1 MAYRILLAGGGTGG
15 HIYPLVAVAEEL
27 KNPAIS
33 SGGEPPEI
41 KFAGSGDLLKQAAS
55 EAGFET
61 VLILSSKWRRY
72 FSFQNFVD
80 IFKFPIGFFQAL
92 YNIWLFMPDVIFAK
106 GGYASLLPTLAG
118 KIFAVPIVI
127 HESDSIPG
135 KVNVLL
141 GKWARKVFLS
151 FESSKKYFNESKCEV
166 VGNPVRKGLLAG
178 GDKSAALGAFS
189 LNPAK
194 PAVLITGASQ
204 GAKKINE
211 VLALALVELTK
222 KFQVI
227 HQSGPKNYDEMNKQV
242 ISIIK
247 EGKEIFGSQIQNNY
261 RLYPLLNSNQLALA
275 YAASDV
281 VISRASSQVFEMAA
295 VGKPVIVVPL
305 KDSAGDHQLA
315 NAREFAKFG
324 AIVIE
329 EENLTPHILI
339 NEIEKAFENRAE
351 LSQKIKQ
358 LARPDA
364 AKTVAAELLKIIS
377 TIPNV

>member
-1 MAYRILLAGGGTGG
+1 MAYKVLLVGGGTGG
-15 HIYPLVAVAEEL
+15 HIYPLIAVAEEL
-27 KNPAIS
+27 KDS
-33 SGGEPPEI
+33 EI
-41 KFAGSGDLLKQAAS
+41 KFLGSGDLLKQVAS
-55 EAGFET
+55 EAGFEAI
-61 VLILSSKWRRY
+61 LILSSKWRRY

-92 YNIWLFMPDVIFAK
+92 YHVWLFMPDVIFAK
-106 GGYASLLPTLAG
+106 GGYASFLPALAG

-141 GKWARKVFLS
+141 SKWARKVFLS

-166 VGNPVRKGLLAG
+166 VGNPVRRGLLAG
-178 GDKSAALGAFS
+178 GDKSAALNAFS

-204 GAKKINE
+204 GAQKINE

-222 KFQVI
+222 DFQVI
-227 HQSGPKNYDEMNKQV
+227 HQSGPKNYDEMNRQITSV
-242 ISIIK
+242 IK
-247 EGKEIFGSQIQNNY
+247 EGKDIFGSQIQSNY
-261 RLYPLLNSNQLALA
+261 RLYSLLDQNQLALA

-281 VISRASSQVFEMAA
+281 IVSRASSQVFEIAA
-295 VGKPVIVVPL
+295 VGKPAIVVPL
-305 KDSAGDHQLA
+305 KNSAGDHQLS

-324 AIVIE
+324 ATVIE
-329 EENLTPHILI
+329 EDNLTPHILI
-339 NEIEKAFENRAE
+339 NEIQKAFENCTE

-358 LARPDA
+358 FSKPDA
-364 AKTVAAELLKIIS
+364 ANKIAQFLLG
-377 TIPNV
+377 PA

>member
-1 MAYRILLAGGGTGG
+1 MAYKVLLAGGGTGG

-27 KNPAIS
+27 KNLAIS

-41 KFAGSGDLLKQAAS
+41 KFVGSGDLLKQAAS

-72 FSFQNFVD
+72 FSFQNFAD

-106 GGYASLLPTLAG
+106 GSYTSLLPALAG

-135 KVNVLL
+135 KANMFL
-141 GKWARKVFLS
+141 GKIARRVFLS
-151 FESSKKYFNESKCEV
+151 FESSKKYFNENNCEV
-166 VGNPVRKGLLAG
+166 VGNPVRHGLLAG

-189 LNPAK
+189 LSPAK
-194 PAVLITGASQ
+194 PAVLVTGASQ
-204 GAKKINE
+204 GAKRINE

-222 KFQVI
+222 NFQVI
-227 HQSGPKNYDEMNKQV
+227 HLCGPKNYDEMNKQV
-242 ISIIK
+242 ISVIK
-247 EGKEIFGSQIQNNY
+247 EGKDVFGSQIQNNY
-261 RLYPLLNSNQLALA
+261 RLYPLLSSDQLALA
-275 YAASDV
+275 YTASDV
-281 VISRASSQVFEMAA
+281 IVSRASSQVFEIAA
-295 VGKPVIVVPL
+295 AGKPAIVVPL
-305 KDSAGDHQLA
+305 KNSAGNHQLS

-329 EENLTPHILI
+329 EDNLTPHILI
-339 NEIEKAFENRAE
+339 NEIQKAFENRAE

-364 AKTVAAELLKIIS
+364 AKIVAAELLKMIGV
-377 TIPNV
+377 IPNV

>member
-1 MAYRILLAGGGTGG
+1 MAYKVLLVGGGTGG

-27 KNPAIS
+27 KNSVAL

-41 KFAGSGDLLKQAAS
+41 KFAGSGDLLKQVAS
-55 EAGFET
+55 EAGFEA
-61 VLILSSKWRRY
+61 VLIFSSKWRRY

-80 IFKFPIGFFQAL
+80 IFKFPVGFFQAL
-92 YNIWLFMPDVIFAK
+92 YHIWRFMPDAIFAK
-106 GGYASLLPTLAG
+106 GGYASFLPVLAG
-118 KIFAVPIVI
+118 KIFGVPIVI

-141 GKWARKVFLS
+141 GKWARKIFLA
-151 FESSKKYFNESKCEV
+151 FDGAKKYFNESKCEV
-166 VGNPVRKGLLAG
+166 VGNPVRKGLLEG
-178 GDKSAALGAFS
+178 GDKSAALSAFN

-222 KFQVI
+222 EFQVI
-227 HQSGPKNYDEMNKQV
+227 HQCGPKNYDEMNKQV
-242 ISIIK
+242 TSVIK
-247 EGKEIFGSQIQNNY
+247 EGKDVFGSQIQSNY
-261 RLYPLLNSNQLALA
+261 RLYPLLDPSQLALA

-281 VISRASSQVFEMAA
+281 VVSRASSQVFEIAV

-305 KDSAGDHQLA
+305 KNSATDHQLS

-324 AIVIE
+324 ATVIE
-329 EENLTPHILI
+329 EDNLTPHILI
-339 NEIEKAFENRAE
+339 NEIQRAFENRAE

-358 LARPDA
+358 FSKPDA
-364 AKTVAAELLKIIS
+364 ANKIAQYLLGLA
-377 TIPNV
+377 